1 MAYRVVQFG
10 TGKQKQFDVI
20 DGQRRV
26 ASDGYAS
33 KAAAQR
39 EADRLN
45 REEREDLAK
54 RLGSNSRWN
63 PSRKRKAKK
72 STTKRISAAL
82 STFLKKQ
89 NPAFKRA
96 RGVRVQKL
104 KGGAI
109 KFKPEF

>member
-1 MAYRVVQFG
+1 MTRYI
-10 TGKQKQFDVI
+10 TSDGKTYKTKAKARAHV
-20 DGQRRV
+20 RRV
-26 ASDGYAS
+26 SDTKGYGLTI
-33 KAAAQR
+33 R
-39 EADRLN
+39 VEDYDR
-45 REEREDLAK
+45 APKK
-54 RLGSNSRWN
+54 RN
-63 PSRKRKAKK
+63 PSKKK
-72 STTKRISAAL
+72 SAKKRISAAL